1 MSNVPESAFPS
12 DLLPQPCW
20 RCKAIVVY
28 VVRSPTREHGSR
40 PIAVELAPAGVVGHV
55 AIETSLIAC
64 GGCVCGY
71 ETNLPTRYRW
81 HGPHCDLRVGEVP
94 NVVRREG
101 LFDWKPGRVWHP
113 QLGRY
118 VDLETL

>member
-1 MSNVPESAFPS
+1 MPNVPESFPA

-28 VVRSPTREHGSR
+28 VSRTPTREHGTR

-64 GGCVCGY
+64 GGCICGY

-81 HGPHCDLRVGEVP
+81 HGPHCELPKAKVELVG
-94 NVVRREG
+94 NLHDR
-101 LFDWKPGRVWHP
+101 LAS
-113 QLGRY
+113 
-118 VDLETL
+118 T